1 MIKNNKPVKKIQ
13 LKNLSDAKNLIANVG
28 KTVFAIAAAPR
39 LKPLGRVVD
48 AVAGTKN
55 VITGT
60 KNLVTGSINAYKAGR
75 RVEQFKR
82 SGQHSFQNLSQK
94 QKKMQ
99 EMSPMTEMEY
109 HWPMKSKKVLQETA
123 GRRKIVER
131 DMEMIGNKDVFRK
144 GKTSVGGGRDT
155 ISDPSWVAPSNRV
168 HQSIDAMSI
177 PERLRLQ
184 RMESSL
190 IKGKKPKNKG

>member
-1 MIKNNKPVKKIQ
+1 MIKNNKKNPTGQIKKIQ
-13 LKNLSDAKNLIANVG
+13 LKNLSDAKNLLTKTAA
-28 KTVFAIAAAPR
+28 TVFAIGAPR
-39 LKPLGRVVD
+39 LRP
-48 AVAGTKN
+48 VAN
-55 VITGT
+55 VITGA
-60 KNLVTGSINAYKAGR
+60 KNLVGGSINAYRAGR
-75 RVEQFKR
+75 RVEQFKK
-82 SGQHSFQNLSQK
+82 SGQHSFQNLAQK

-99 EMSPMTEMEY
+99 ESSPMTEMEY
-109 HWPMKSKKVLQETA
+109 PWPIKSKKVLQETA

-131 DMEMIGNKDVFRK
+131 DMERLGNKDVFRT

-155 ISDPSWVAPSNRV
+155 ISDPNWVAPSNRV

>member
-1 MIKNNKPVKKIQ
+1 MIKKNKPIKKIQ
-13 LKNLSDAKNLIANVG
+13 LKNLSDARTLLTNLG
-28 KTVFAIAAAPR
+28 KTALVVGTPR
-39 LKPLGRVVD
+39 LKP
-48 AVAGTKN
+48 VAN
-55 VITGT
+55 VITGA